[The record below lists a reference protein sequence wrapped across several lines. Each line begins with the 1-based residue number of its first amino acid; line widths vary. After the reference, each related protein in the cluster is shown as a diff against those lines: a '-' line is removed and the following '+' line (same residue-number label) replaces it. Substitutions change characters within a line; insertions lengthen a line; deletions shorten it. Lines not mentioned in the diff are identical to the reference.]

1 MCATAPDS
9 EISTMSV
16 ARARE
21 LLGPEAEGLTD
32 SQILAIIQAIDTLAD
47 ITLDL
52 AESQLKAKRG
62 SCT

>member
-1 MCATAPDS
+1 MCATAPNA
-9 EISTMSV
+9 EVPAMSV

-32 SQILAIIQAIDTLAD
+32 AQIVAIIQAIDTLAD
-47 ITLDL
+47 IALDL
-52 AESQLKAKRG
+52 AEDQLKARRG